1 MDWNS
6 LRERKELLLG
16 TTNKKKL
23 IEMNAH
29 LEPRGFELLSLSQL
43 PTQIDVEETGETFL
57 ENARL
62 KAVAQA
68 CTHRMWT
75 IGEDSGL
82 CVPALNGDPG
92 IFSARYSERL
102 ELAITPP
109 QTNGAQVNPSQA
121 AKSNADSDAD
131 SVDRS
136 VAGTPAANSQSR
148 SGNSPTRVSP
158 EASLQE
164 LSIDQ
169 RNNKKLL
176 RMMAAIPAEKR
187 QAYYVSA
194 IVLCDPQGNV
204 AIESTGEC
212 WGKILFEP
220 RGQQGFG
227 YDPLF
232 EVIEY
237 HSTFAE
243 LGLGVKRAISHRS
256 RALREFLS
264 ILDSKMG
271 LSNGQ
276 VTGLASMDSSGS
288 RPV

>member
-23 IEMNAH
+23 IEMKAH
-29 LEPRGFELLSLSQL
+29 LEPRGFELRSLSQL
-43 PTQIDVEETGETFL
+43 PTQIDVEETGEAFL

-82 CVPALNGDPG
+82 CVPALSGDPG

-102 ELAITPP
+102 EQATESP
-109 QTNGAQVNPSQA
+109 QSHSVQVN
-121 AKSNADSDAD
+121 
-131 SVDRS
+131 
-136 VAGTPAANSQSR
+136 GTNSQST
-148 SGNSPTRVSP
+148 SDSSPTRVSP
-158 EASLQE
+158 EASLKE
-164 LSIDQ
+164 LPIDQ

-176 RMMAAIPAEKR
+176 RMMAAIPAENR

-204 AIESTGEC
+204 AIESSGEC

-220 RGQQGFG
+220 RGEQGFG

-276 VTGLASMDSSGS
+276 ITGMASMDSSGR